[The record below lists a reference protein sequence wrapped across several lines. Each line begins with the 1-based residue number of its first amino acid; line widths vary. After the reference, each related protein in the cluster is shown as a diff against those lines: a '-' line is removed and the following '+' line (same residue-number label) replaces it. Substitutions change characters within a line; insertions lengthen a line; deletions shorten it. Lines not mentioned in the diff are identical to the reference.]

1 MLKNSVLFNTFACC
15 KDFQLLE
22 VPWFNFDSEK
32 MIIGICG
39 GSGSGKTTLL
49 KRLSKY
55 FHGIHPSI
63 FSMDNYYKPIHFQHV
78 DENGEVN
85 FDLPSAL
92 NEEVLVNDLKEL
104 AIGNPIE
111 VIEYHFNAPPDKNV
125 LITIHPSDLVIV
137 EGLFLFHYP
146 GVKEALDFSI
156 FVDVDLDVQ
165 LDRRLYRDQE
175 SRGYSRE
182 AILYQWKNHVTP
194 CYESYLLP
202 YREDA
207 HFKFRNDI
215 HADEDFDALVK
226 ILEEKLKMQK
236 VS

>member
-1 MLKNSVLFNTFACC
+1 MS
-15 KDFQLLE
+15 
-22 VPWFNFDSEK
+22 NFDRET

-49 KRLSKY
+49 KRLSQRFKSLN
-55 FHGIHPSI
+55 PSV
-63 FSMDNYYKPIHFQHV
+63 FSMDNYYKPIHFQHI

-92 NEEVLVNDLKEL
+92 NENQLVADLNQLVNGE
-104 AIGNPIE
+104 PIE

-125 LITIHPSDLVIV
+125 LITIQPSDLVIV

-146 GVKEALDFSI
+146 GVKNALDFSVFI
-156 FVDVDLDVQ
+156 DVDLDVQ

-175 SRGYSRE
+175 TRGYTRE
-182 AILYQWKNHVTP
+182 SILYQWKNHVTP
-194 CYESYLLP
+194 CYTNYLLP
-202 YREDA
+202 YRDEA
-207 HFKFRNDI
+207 HFKFRNDH
-215 HADEDFDALVK
+215 HADEDFEKLVE
-226 ILEEKLKMQK
+226 ILEQKLNLHH